1 MSVLLHETTHIPVEG
16 FFCEILYYRVLLK
29 SIEKSEV

>member
-16 FFCEILYYRVLLK
+16 FFVKFFITGFY
-29 SIEKSEV
+29 